1 MRPRFILPWPPA
13 AVKLAKSRT
22 PQRTGKAYLLSLLA
36 EARSVINELCAGLCL
51 LAAARAA
58 HRIRQ
63 TREAAPPA
71 DVEAERVVL
80 GAALRRAMWVPS
92 NLFALPEHRALAQ
105 AIETGDLSFEQQY
118 PPMRG
123 YRRGLQR
130 TPCRLDELKAA
141 LDTLEVV
148 RAQRE
153 ALAAAERAVTAL
165 RDLETGAARGAI
177 ELQAAL
183 DALTEC
189 EVDYTSNAKPNN
201 RQRKNAYT
209 FRSA

>member
-1 MRPRFILPWPPA
+1 VTLRAGL
-13 AVKLAKSRT
+13 
-22 PQRTGKAYLLSLLA
+22 YLLVA
-36 EARSVINELCAGLCL
+36 V
-51 LAAARAA
+51 RAA
-58 HRIRQ
+58 DRIRQ
-63 TREAAPPA
+63 IREAAPPA
-71 DVEAERVVL
+71 EVEAERVVL
-80 GAALRRAMWVPS
+80 GAALRRAMWVPL

-130 TPCRLDELKAA
+130 TSCRLDELKAA

-148 RAQRE
+148 RVQRE

-183 DALTEC
+183 DALAEC
-189 EVDYTSNAKPNN
+189 EVDYTSSAKHN
-201 RQRKNAYT
+201 RQRKNVYT